1 MNRSVPTLLGIV
13 VILLVMVLVVVVF
26 NYRLYSGLARGERVV
41 GTSSHE
47 MLTGEEPIR
56 EEIGLTEA
64 LAAGEP
70 EKTVT
75 GNLEPGPSERLESGM
90 ETRDQR
96 AKPQSVRGTR
106 GTEVAPEESSEGQR
120 RRR

>member
-1 MNRSVPTLLGIV
+1 VNRSVPTLLGIV
-13 VILLVMVLVVVVF
+13 IILLVVVLVVVVF
-26 NYRLYSGLARGERVV
+26 NYRLYSGLGRGEKVV

-47 MLTGEEPIR
+47 ILTGEEPIT
-56 EEIGLTEA
+56 EEIGISEVLT
-64 LAAGEP
+64 AGEP

-75 GNLEPGPSERLESGM
+75 GNLEPGPSKRMETDM

-106 GTEVAPEESSEGQR
+106 GTEVAPEETSETQR